1 MKRHKPSIL
10 VALGLAAALSTGVRA
25 DEIGDQ
31 LEAGRKAYEQGELR
45 GAVQALQFAVA
56 GIQEKINLSLL
67 DLLPAPLE
75 GWRADEPQA
84 QSAGMAAMLTG
95 TNLSRHYYREDGA
108 DLDVSITADSPL
120 LAMMTM
126 VLSSPMLL
134 QTDPSTRIY
143 THGGHRGMIK
153 HEKDSH
159 EWEISLMVGGKI
171 LVQVTGRGLEDQSAA
186 EAYLK
191 AIDIAAIE
199 KALGG

>member
-1 MKRHKPSIL
+1 L